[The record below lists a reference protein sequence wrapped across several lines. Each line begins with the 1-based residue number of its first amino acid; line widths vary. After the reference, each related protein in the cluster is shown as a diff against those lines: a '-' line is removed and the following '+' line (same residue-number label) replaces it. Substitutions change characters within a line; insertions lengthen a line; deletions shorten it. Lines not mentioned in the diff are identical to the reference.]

1 MKTTIFK
8 ILRNEKDL
16 VERALAE
23 VGVPVKFFTM
33 ENTEGLLQC
42 EIQSTKAILSS
53 RTFVIRTTEILNT
66 CSISLHKA

>member
-23 VGVPVKFFTM
+23 VGVPVTFFTM
-33 ENTEGLLQC
+33 ENSEGLLQC
-42 EIQSTKAILSS
+42 EIECTDPGLMFLFGKICGHAVATHQ
-53 RTFVIRTTEILNT
+53 FENQ
-66 CSISLHKA
+66 